1 MVSEMFKKSVKRL
14 SSDRLSISYPVYQV
28 QYLATEL
35 SSTKYI
41 G

>member
-1 MVSEMFKKSVKRL
+1 MSEMFKKSVKCL
-14 SSDRLSISYPVYQV
+14 SSDRLTVSHPVYQV
-28 QYLATEL
+28 QYLVTEL